1 MATVQEVAGL
11 IDMTEAGDYDSYH
24 EWSPSFD
31 LQGKA
36 NVLEKLMTNWDM
48 TEPDGK
54 TLILGFIRKLN
65 KEWNDSAQPITDI
78 VVRHVHLPEVVA
90 LVSKE
95 FLVSGRFCHF
105 LLISMEKHRVG
116 QEEWVSKIRT
126 LAAGKKFS
134 ESKKILK
141 RCNVYEGIDTQLRMM
156 HETI

>member
-11 IDMTEAGDYDSYH
+11 IDMTEAGDYDSYQ
-24 EWSPSFD
+24 EWSPSFN

-36 NVLEKLMTNWDM
+36 DVLDKLMANWDM
-48 TEPDGK
+48 TEHDGQM
-54 TLILGFIRKLN
+54 LILGFIRKLN

-78 VVRHVHLPEVVA
+78 VVGYVHLPEVVA

-116 QEEWVSKIRT
+116 QDIWVSKIRT
-126 LAAGKKFS
+126 LATEKKFS

-141 RCNVYEGIDTQLRMM
+141 RCEVYEGIDRLLPPPLP
-156 HETI
+156 